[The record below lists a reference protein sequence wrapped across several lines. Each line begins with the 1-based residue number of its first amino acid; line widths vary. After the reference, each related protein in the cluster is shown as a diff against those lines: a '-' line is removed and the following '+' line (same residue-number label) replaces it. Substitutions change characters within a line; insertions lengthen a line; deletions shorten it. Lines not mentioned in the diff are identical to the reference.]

1 MGLRRSERKAL
12 ARIEHQLCLSDPQ
25 LSAMLEGMVRRQSR
39 RRKPA
44 SERLPRRKPQAVHVV
59 LVLLGAVVIGL
70 LALSVVLLGH
80 TGEGAVVP
88 AAPCAGAIGHT
99 PDCRAETNLPR

>member
-12 ARIEHQLCLSDPQ
+12 TRIEHQLCLSDPQ
-25 LSAMLEGMVRRQSR
+25 LSAMFEGMVRRQSR

-59 LVLLGAVVIGL
+59 LVLLGAVVTGL
-70 LALSVVLLGH
+70 LALSIVLLGH
-80 TGEGAVVP
+80 TGEGAVIP
-88 AAPCAGAIGHT
+88 AARCAGAIAHMPG
-99 PDCRAETNLPR
+99 CRADTTLRR